1 MLEKKNKPD
10 DVFTIAAS
18 KSNPE
23 TDSLFD
29 EFEKDTEYELPL
41 VVKGIV
47 I

>member
-1 MLEKKNKPD
+1 LLEKKNKPGH
-10 DVFTIAAS
+10 VFTIAAS

-23 TDSLFD
+23 TDSLLD
-29 EFEKDTEYELPL
+29 EFEKDTVCELPS